1 MDQSGRWLGLPRW
14 LGRSRPAWSSVSF
27 AFRRSHLNVTLRRK
41 DSPRCPHCGGFV
53 ITTSRMSA
61 SVTDPLPHVQSE
73 LGECQSCA
81 LRVRR
86 NDDGPWRVNPTPM
99 DDRLDELLTSDVES
113 RIRSKN
119 VTDWIKFVDRMNT
132 GDELWTLAPSSQDYV
147 MIAIVNNG
155 MIRELKRFKR

>member
-1 MDQSGRWLGLPRW
+1 
-14 LGRSRPAWSSVSF
+14 
-27 AFRRSHLNVTLRRK
+27 
-41 DSPRCPHCGGFV
+41 
-53 ITTSRMSA
+53 MSA

-73 LGECQSCA
+73 LGECESCT

-86 NDDGPWRVNPTPM
+86 TDDGPWRVNPTPV

-119 VTDWIKFVDRMNT
+119 VGDWIKFVGRMKP
-132 GDELWTLAPSSQDYV
+132 GDELWTLAPSFQDFV

-155 MIRELKRFKR
+155 MIRELKQFKR